1 MDTLMNMRPFNTR
14 KGKLGSPVHFACLV
28 ALVACL
34 VVVKRGEKR
43 FMKCSAGSERC
54 SKLLCNTNPAKT
66 ANFPYVTEAAA
77 RLLSAH
83 VASCARAQL

>member
-66 ANFPYVTEAAA
+66 AKFCRMAICRCLHSFWLMCMAAS
-77 RLLSAH
+77 LT
-83 VASCARAQL
+83 